1 MAPGWRTAKFA
12 DWRLSLGQ
20 PASLLVLSL
29 PSQQR
34 ATKRPRAGR
43 LAFGWLE
50 IWGKADLEH
59 CLPLVMCLGQIWLE
73 GHPAN
78 APCRHFSIPI
88 NAKNNLWLGSP
99 WKLICTRSRAW
110 LQCCQVF
117 FRSIKPFA
125 SHFGCQIS
133 HFPKMPLNQWNKPL
147 FHKIF
152 MQTTCTT
159 FLSAKYIN
167 KNVTQIHIAILKEFV
182 LLE

>member
-110 LQCCQVF
+110 LCSRWDEIEVGWCADPSGTAMLGQHMLRLEQAPDPQPLAKIRLISWDQVDLVPD
-117 FRSIKPFA
+117 IKL
-125 SHFGCQIS
+125 IRTD
-133 HFPKMPLNQWNKPL
+133 
-147 FHKIF
+147 
-152 MQTTCTT
+152 TT
-159 FLSAKYIN
+159 LWS
-167 KNVTQIHIAILKEFV
+167 
-182 LLE
+182 